1 MYNRVLLSINN
12 VEGSY
17 MKKTF
22 LLIIL
27 LWANTAHA
35 DQLSFGF
42 NSPAFSGNGY
52 SAHVLTIHQIEQQ
65 RKDKIAADI
74 QAELDRADRE
84 YRSTN
89 AYKFQNNL
97 ESRIYAQLSR
107 QIADTLFG
115 EGGSVALDEWAEVE
129 TPFGDTI
136 KWKRSTDDRIYVAVF
151 NSNGDCISEFDV
163 PVGEFAF

>member
-1 MYNRVLLSINN
+1 
-12 VEGSY
+12 
-17 MKKTF
+17 MKK
-22 LLIIL
+22 LLATVL
-27 LWANTAHA
+27 MLFPGALGASELT
-35 DQLSFGF
+35 FGF

-52 SAHVLTIHQIEQQ
+52 STHVLTIEQLEQQ
-65 RKDKIAADI
+65 RKDKIKADA
-74 QAELDRADRE
+74 QAEIDRAERDARN
-84 YRSTN
+84 TN

-115 EGGSVALDEWAEVE
+115 EGGETEIGKFAEVQ

-136 KWKRSTDDRIYVAVF
+136 KWMRDVDNRIYIEVY
-151 NSNGDCISEFDV
+151 NSNGDLTSAFDV